1 MTGGNANHYTTADLL
16 SGTARRVHS
25 SLEIAAAFVHGLP
38 PPPPPCGAWGP
49 SAEQQPEDQAAMTT
63 GKDDPVQ
70 GVTHPTLHV
79 AIALRSE
86 SEAGGPTLKTGARR
100 ANPET

>member
-1 MTGGNANHYTTADLL
+1 MFTVRLRSPQRL
-16 SGTARRVHS
+16 STDFLH
-25 SLEIAAAFVHGLP
+25 P
-38 PPPPPCGAWGP
+38 PSIGAWGP

-63 GKDDPVQ
+63 GKDEPVQ

-79 AIALRSE
+79 PIALRSE

>member
-1 MTGGNANHYTTADLL
+1 MTGGNTNHYTTADLL

-38 PPPPPCGAWGP
+38 PPPSVGAWGP

-86 SEAGGPTLKTGARR
+86 SEAGGRTFNTGARR

>member
-1 MTGGNANHYTTADLL
+1 MFPVRLRSPRRL
-16 SGTARRVHS
+16 STDFLH
-25 SLEIAAAFVHGLP
+25 P
-38 PPPPPCGAWGP
+38 PIGAWGP

-63 GKDDPVQ
+63 GKDEPVQ

-79 AIALRSE
+79 PIALRSE

-100 ANPET
+100 ANPDT